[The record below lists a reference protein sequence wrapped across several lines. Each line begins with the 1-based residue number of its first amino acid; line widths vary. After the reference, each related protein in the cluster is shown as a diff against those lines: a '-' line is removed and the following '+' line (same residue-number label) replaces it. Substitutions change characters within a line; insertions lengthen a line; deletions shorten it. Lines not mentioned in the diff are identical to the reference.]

1 MSISEIKEE
10 IINLY
15 LNVKVRKLDEVKIK
29 KIYFQISKLEDEE
42 IAQEKNSLRKLSISD
57 IINYIYNSI
66 EILINIKANEK
77 YEEKLEEDE
86 KKEKYKNLNDTKDEN
101 GLKLYEGLLIKEEK
115 DIREH
120 IKVEYIYFKFLIFLD

>member
-1 MSISEIKEE
+1 
-10 IINLY
+10 
-15 LNVKVRKLDEVKIK
+15 
-29 KIYFQISKLEDEE
+29 
-42 IAQEKNSLRKLSISD
+42 
-57 IINYIYNSI
+57 
-66 EILINIKANEK
+66 LINIKANEK

-101 GLKLYEGLLIKEEK
+101 GLKLYEGLLIKAEK

>member
-101 GLKLYEGLLIKEEK
+101 GLKLYEGLLIKAEK

-120 IKVEYIYFKFLIFLD
+120 IKVDYIFKYFID